1 MDAQSPHVNPY
12 AELRSV
18 PTWPGTLTV
27 LRTTGSALATK
38 RWIWRTALGEW
49 SKCSYQAGALFHP
62 EEYPIA
68 SLRELGALLE
78 DLSGDPRTFIVRGG
92 LAPWVREEIA
102 QGQGRPIR
110 RRKLKKVMPILRWS
124 KCRAPG

>member
-27 LRTTGSALATK
+27 LRTIGSALATK

-49 SKCSYQAGALFHP
+49 SKCRYQAGARFHP
-62 EEYPIA
+62 EEHQIA

-78 DLSGDPRTFIVRGG
+78 DLSGDPRAFIVRGG
-92 LAPWVREEIA
+92 LAPGCVRNGA
-102 QGQGRPIR
+102 GTRAAYPTA
-110 RRKLKKVMPILRWS
+110 KAKKGDDDPSLVEVP
-124 KCRAPG
+124 APG